1 MKFDI
6 NELEYFPVEK
16 INQLNSYEAEL
27 SKGLIENE
35 VYKTSIVIKLS
46 YFDNELECFDKEISL
61 PFELNLGDKELINL
75 ELESVDINVIDNQ
88 GINVEYNLNVEVSDV
103 DYAFDQE
110 NLSFEETE
118 VTSLSEIT
126 NVEDVKESVTASYE
140 DLMQQV
146 GIREEIPVVYVEKEE
161 QIYSSL
167 KDDFVNVKVLF
178 NVNVDDIDKVAF
190 KYNLSI
196 DSCFKKLSSDK
207 SRLII

>member
-103 DYAFDQE
+103 EYAFDQE